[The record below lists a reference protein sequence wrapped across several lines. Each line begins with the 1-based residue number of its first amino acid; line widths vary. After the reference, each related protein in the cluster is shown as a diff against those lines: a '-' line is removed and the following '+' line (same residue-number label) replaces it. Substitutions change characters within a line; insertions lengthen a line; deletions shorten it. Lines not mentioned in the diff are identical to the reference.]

1 MDRKKLLEEAIQFE
15 TTKQYNQFSII
26 YYNKIKLN
34 SVISEL

>member
-26 YYNKIKLN
+26 YCYKQTKP
-34 SVISEL
+34 VISEL